1 MDGRGRLAQSLTS
14 LFRRNAPRQQRA
26 HSHVH
31 VLFGR
36 WRRMVRRWAAPVLR
50 LEMPRGVGSAAAIM
64 LVIASFGYGL
74 VRGGHMPM
82 IADEIQDLCDG
93 AANAVG
99 FRVAS
104 VALSGE
110 KQLTREDIFKLA
122 GITDRTSLVFVN
134 AAAMRA
140 RLKASPWVADAT
152 VLKLYPDRLQ
162 IHITEREAFALWQRD
177 GLVSVISIDG
187 IVLEPFVPQRFR
199 TLPLVVG
206 RGAEHEARD
215 FLHLVA
221 DYPDIAENVRA
232 FVLVAERRWNLYLK
246 NGIEVRLPE
255 SGVSQALATLVTL
268 DHDKKL
274 LSRDIAAVDLRLQD
288 RVVVRLSDA
297 AAAARAE
304 ALKEKDKKPKRK
316 GSDA

>member
-1 MDGRGRLAQSLTS
+1 M
-14 LFRRNAPRQQRA
+14 FRRNAPRNQRA
-26 HSHVH
+26 HSRAH

-36 WRRMVRRWAAPVLR
+36 WRRMVRRWTAPVLHFD
-50 LEMPRGVGSAAAIM
+50 LPYGVGSAAAIV
-64 LVIASFGYGL
+64 LVLTSFGYGL
-74 VRGGHMPM
+74 VRGGHVPM
-82 IADEIQDLCDG
+82 IAEEIQDICDA

-99 FRVAS
+99 FRVSS

-110 KQLTREDIFKLA
+110 KQLTRDDIFKLA

-162 IHITEREAFALWQRD
+162 IHITEREAFALWQQD
-177 GLVSVISIDG
+177 GQVSVISIDG
-187 IVLEPFVPQRFR
+187 VVLEPFVPQRFR
-199 TLPLVVG
+199 ALPLVVG

-215 FLHLVA
+215 FLHLIA
-221 DYPDIAENVRA
+221 DYRDIADNIRA
-232 FVLVAERRWNLYLK
+232 SVLVAERRWNLYLK
-246 NGIEVRLPE
+246 SGLEIRLPE
-255 SGVSQALATLVTL
+255 TGVPQALATLVKL

-274 LSRDIAAVDLRLQD
+274 FSRDIAAVDLRLQD
-288 RVVVRLSDA
+288 RVIVRLSDA